1 MNDHAK
7 NIINDSCEKL
17 RFLAHVAKN
26 AWDTQA
32 LEKWMG
38 EIDREVATIR
48 GMIQVIKARK
58 ED

>member
-26 AWDTQA
+26 AWDAEA
-32 LEKWMG
+32 LERWVG
-38 EIDREVATIR
+38 EIENELAVIKS
-48 GMIQVIKARK
+48 MIQHIKARK
-58 ED
+58 GA